1 MVGFYYPLGL
11 AITLL
16 TAFQWSHGTRLK
28 EGETKPNMKE
38 YLLRVFPHSV
48 HFHLI
53 VFVNVLLLVYIHS
66 CH

>member
-1 MVGFYYPLGL
+1 MVGFYYPPGL

-38 YLLRVFPHSV
+38 DLLRFFFHSV
-48 HFHLI
+48 HFQI
-53 VFVNVLLLVYIHS
+53 LLYLLTFFYSYINS